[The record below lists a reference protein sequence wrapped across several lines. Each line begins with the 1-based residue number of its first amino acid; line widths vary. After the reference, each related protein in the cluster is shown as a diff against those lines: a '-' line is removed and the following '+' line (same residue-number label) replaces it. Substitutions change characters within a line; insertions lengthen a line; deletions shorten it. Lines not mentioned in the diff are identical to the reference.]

1 MWPERAATLLDGPT
15 RLTRPRP
22 AGRNG
27 GMARS
32 PRSSEAGSPISGTM
46 RSMVARKS
54 GRSPSG
60 SLGVALWD
68 FMAIAKALAD
78 EQRVRLL
85 LALQG
90 RELCLCQLVE
100 LVGLAPSTVSKH
112 MSILRQSR
120 LVEGRKDGR
129 WMYYRLAGPRALAAV
144 RQAIDWVR
152 RSLADDPGAARDAE
166 RLEAILTIDAQRLCE
181 RQSRPK
187 RKPRTK

>member
-1 MWPERAATLLDGPT
+1 MPERAATLLDGPT

-27 GMARS
+27 DMA
-32 PRSSEAGSPISGTM
+32 
-46 RSMVARKS
+46 KS
-54 GRSPSG
+54 LSRESVGIG
-60 SLGVALWD
+60 LWD

-129 WMYYRLAGPRALAAV
+129 WMYYRLAGPRASGAV

-152 RSLADDPGAARDAE
+152 RSLAENPGAARDAE

>member
-27 GMARS
+27 GMAKS
-32 PRSSEAGSPISGTM
+32 LS
-46 RSMVARKS
+46 RKS
-54 GRSPSG
+54 VGIG
-60 SLGVALWD
+60 LWD
-68 FMAIAKALAD
+68 FMAVAKALAD

-129 WMYYRLAGPRALAAV
+129 WMYYRLAGPRASGAV